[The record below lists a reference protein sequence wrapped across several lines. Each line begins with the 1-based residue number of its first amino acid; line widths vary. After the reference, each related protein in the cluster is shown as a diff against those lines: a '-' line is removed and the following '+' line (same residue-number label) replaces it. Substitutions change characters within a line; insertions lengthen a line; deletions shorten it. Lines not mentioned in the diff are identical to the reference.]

1 MAAFVPESVCA
12 VSEDVNEVL
21 DMKEYFKDAASQKK
35 KNSTYNQLTN
45 SKCEDVAPA
54 LVLSL

>member
-21 DMKEYFKDAASQKK
+21 DMKEYFKDAAS
-35 KNSTYNQLTN
+35 
-45 SKCEDVAPA
+45 
-54 LVLSL
+54 